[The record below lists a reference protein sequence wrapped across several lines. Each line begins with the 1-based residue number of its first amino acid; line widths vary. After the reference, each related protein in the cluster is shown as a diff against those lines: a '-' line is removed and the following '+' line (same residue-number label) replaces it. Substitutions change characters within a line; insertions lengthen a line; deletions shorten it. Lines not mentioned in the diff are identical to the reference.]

1 MGYRTCF
8 ELHIDAKNEAEIMAD
23 LRATNE
29 EANYALD
36 ENGDTAEECKW
47 YDHEKHLKEF
57 SKKYPKAFFTMWGIG
72 EDAGGDYWKHYVKNG
87 KGQLVSG
94 KIVYPPY
101 KPLLMIE

>member
-1 MGYRTCF
+1 
-8 ELHIDAKNEAEIMAD
+8 MAD

-57 SKKYPKAFFTMWGIG
+57 SKKYPKAFFTMW
-72 EDAGGDYWKHYVKNG
+72 
-87 KGQLVSG
+87 
-94 KIVYPPY
+94 
-101 KPLLMIE
+101 